1 MCGFAVGMLNDYQ
14 KMATSTLGMA
24 LGVGSSFTTAVES
37 IVVKKFMSGK
47 TKEVGMWQMIYMT
60 NFMALLIYIPLLW
73 STPEFTSLQKHLLT
87 TSSTDLLSSFI
98 KTSIVTGITTFLL
111 TIATFLQI
119 SVTSPTTHMIV
130 TAARGVAQSGLA
142 VIILSEAVSAGRV
155 LGMACILGGSLV
167 YGIGKEELRKEQKE
181 GYQKVAQDE
190 EKGAVEMTV
199 QDKEK
204 AKHDKN

>member
-1 MCGFAVGMLNDYQ
+1 MVNDYH

-60 NFMALLIYIPLLW
+60 NFMALMIYIPLLW
-73 STPEFTSLQKHLLT
+73 STPEYTSLQKHLLT
-87 TSSTDLLSSFI
+87 ASSTELLSSFV

-142 VIILSEAVSAGRV
+142 VVILKEAVSAGRV
-155 LGMACILGGSLV
+155 FGMACILGGSFI
-167 YGIGKEELRKEQKE
+167 YGVGKEEARKEQKS
-181 GYQKVAQDE
+181 GYQKVATDE
-190 EKGAVEMTV
+190 EQGAVEMKERELEMRE
-199 QDKEK
+199 KEK
-204 AKHDKN
+204 ELK